1 VSWLPSGRYQAF
13 RKTVS
18 DSSESDNEKP
28 LAPSQRRLDQAREN
42 GQVVRSRDLSGA
54 MSTFACVCAVVVA
67 GGHISEQAMGWMKS
81 SFVTAASMAST
92 TQDDAVLVNAVYEL
106 IGAGLLVTAPV
117 MVAGMLAGVFG
128 SVALGGF
135 LLSGKALTPDFSR
148 LSPLKGLGRIFSMAG
163 LGELGKS
170 ILKVVVLGGIAG
182 ALVWQGV
189 QEWLALLSPSQPQAL
204 LTLGSLLS
212 SHSLAMAGALFII
225 AAADVP
231 LQWWKHHKQLRMTLE
246 EAKQENKETE
256 GDPQVKGKI
265 RQLQRE
271 RARARMMQAVP
282 TADVVVTNPTHY
294 AVALKYDD
302 RRMGAPRVVAKG
314 TDDVAARI
322 REIAAQHRVLRVES
336 PQLARALHKYAEIE
350 QEVPTALYRAVA
362 QVLAYVYQV
371 RDHVRGPM
379 PELQPVDVPEGWD
392 PLDGHTPV
400 DLRGRR

>member
-1 VSWLPSGRYQAF
+1 M
-13 RKTVS
+13 S
-18 DSSESDNEKP
+18 DNNESDNEKP

-54 MSTFACVCAVVVA
+54 LSTFACVCAVVIA
-67 GGHISEQAMGWMKS
+67 GGRISEQAMGWMKS
-81 SFVTAASMAST
+81 SFITASRMAAT
-92 TQDDAVLVNAVYEL
+92 THDDAVLMNTVYEL
-106 IGAGLLVTAPV
+106 IGAGLIATAPV
-117 MVAGMLAGVFG
+117 LAAGMLAGVFG
-128 SVALGGF
+128 SVALGGL

-170 ILKVVVLGGIAG
+170 ILKVVVLGGVAG
-182 ALVWQGV
+182 LLVWQGM
-189 QEWLALLSPSQPQAL
+189 QEWLELILPAQPQAL
-204 LTLGSLLS
+204 FMLGNMLS
-212 SHSLAMAGALFII
+212 SHSLAMAGALFVI

-271 RARARMMQAVP
+271 RARARMMQSVP
-282 TADVVVTNPTHY
+282 TADVVITNPTHY
-294 AVALKYDD
+294 AVALKYDEGK
-302 RRMGAPRVVAKG
+302 MGAPRVVAKG
-314 TDDVAARI
+314 SDDVAAKI
-322 REIAAQHRVLRVES
+322 REIAAEHRVLRVES
-336 PQLARALHKYAEIE
+336 PQLARALHQYAEIE
-350 QEVPTALYRAVA
+350 HEVPTELFRAVA

-379 PELQPVDVPEGWD
+379 PELQPVSVPEGWD
-392 PLDGHTPV
+392 PLDGHAPV
-400 DLRGRR
+400 SLRGRR